1 MKAKKAVLVLED
13 GKIFEGFSFGAEG
26 ETSGEVV
33 FNTSMTGYQ
42 EIITD
47 PSYRGQLITMTYPH
61 IGNYGINESDFESR
75 KPFLEGLIVKEVCF
89 TPQNYYLSKTLDF
102 YLKEND
108 IIGIYGI
115 ETRSL
120 TRHLRDEGAKLGIV
134 STLNFNAGDLA
145 SRLRK
150 TRGLIGQDLA
160 REVTCSTIHSWEP
173 SRNSLSMP
181 PNPALRTGQAGCD
194 TFHTGNK
201 KENQKLKVLV
211 YDFGVKENILRMLS
225 VRGCEVTVLP
235 ADTPAS
241 KVLELAPDGV
251 LLSNGPGDPEAVSY
265 AIQNVEKLVSKVP
278 IFGIC
283 LGHQILGL
291 AMGGKTYKL
300 KFGHHGGNQP
310 VMDLTTRKVEITAQN
325 HGFAVDIGSISSEM
339 ELTHVNLNDQ
349 TVEGMRHRSLPV
361 FSVQYHP
368 EASPGPH
375 DAGYLFDRFIHLM
388 EKHPPNVMGI
398 GKVKFSEQ
406 CEREGEAPSGSAS
419 GAGDASPIK

>member
-1 MKAKKAVLVLED
+1 MKAKKAVLILED
-13 GKIFEGFSFGAEG
+13 GKLFEGFSFGAEG

-47 PSYRGQLITMTYPH
+47 PSYQGQLVTMTYPH
-61 IGNYGINESDFESR
+61 IGNYGINDSDHESR

-89 TPQNYYLSKTLDF
+89 TPQNYYLSKTLTS
-102 YLKEND
+102 YLKENN

-115 ETRSL
+115 ETRTL
-120 TRHLRDEGAKLGIV
+120 TRHLRNEGLKLGII
-134 STLNFNAGDLA
+134 STLNFDPDLLL
-145 SRLRK
+145 SRLK
-150 TRGLIGQDLA
+150 ENRGVIGQDLA
-160 REVTCSTIHSWEP
+160 KEVTCSNIHTWIHSREKP
-173 SRNSLSMP
+173 
-181 PNPALRTGQAGCD
+181 
-194 TFHTGNK
+194 
-201 KENQKLKVLV
+201 ENQKLKVLV

-225 VRGCEVTVLP
+225 DKGCEVVVLP
-235 ADTPAS
+235 ADTSCS
-241 KVLELAPDGV
+241 KVLDLAPDGV

-265 AIQNVEKLVSKVP
+265 AIKNVEKLVGKLP

-310 VMDLTTRKVEITAQN
+310 VMDLTTKKVEITAQN
-325 HGFAVDIGSISSEM
+325 HGFAVDIDSISSEM
-339 ELTHVNLNDQ
+339 ELTHINLNDQ

-375 DAGYLFDRFIHLM
+375 DAGYLFDRFIQLM
-388 EKHPPNVMGI
+388 EKNPPNV
-398 GKVKFSEQ
+398 
-406 CEREGEAPSGSAS
+406 
-419 GAGDASPIK
+419 